1 MLYFTL
7 AALAIALVVAT
18 LALIRETRL
27 RRALQKLLRALFHH
41 RRTDD
46 SKHDP

>member
-1 MLYFTL
+1 MLYFIL

-27 RRALQKLLRALFHH
+27 RRALQKLLRALFRH
-41 RRTDD
+41 RRTNEPT
-46 SKHDP
+46 KKP